1 MKINY
6 VRDDNNECELLC
18 EDDRI
23 ICPFIH
29 DNHDFID
36 CVGRHCPLFV
46 YRGEGTH
53 EGGCAFTVIAAT
65 LDAIGNCI
73 E

>member
-6 VRDDNNECELLC
+6 VHDDNNECELLR

-23 ICPFIH
+23 ICPLIQERG
-29 DNHDFID
+29 DFVD
-36 CVGRHCPLFV
+36 CVGRHCPMFV

-53 EGGCAFTVIAAT
+53 EGGCAFAVIAAT
-65 LDAIGNCI
+65 LNALGNCI